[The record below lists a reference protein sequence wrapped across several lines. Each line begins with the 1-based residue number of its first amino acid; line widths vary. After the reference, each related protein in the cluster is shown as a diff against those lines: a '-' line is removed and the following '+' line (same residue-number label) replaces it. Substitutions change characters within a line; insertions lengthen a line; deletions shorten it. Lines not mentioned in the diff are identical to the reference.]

1 MQLILVRHGQSTNN
15 VRLADAVAA
24 RAGRNTNDEQIAA
37 DTSHYPGRV
46 PDPSLSALGRR
57 QAEALGRALLD
68 ERPPFTATHLYA
80 SPTTR
85 AVQTARPLADAT
97 RRPVLLHPDAYEVG
111 GIHVFDPP
119 TRTRQARPGATLTEL
134 LQRCPSVQAPPG
146 LFRAPGEPWSGGLE
160 TRDDQ
165 AVPRAQRFLAQLRA
179 AHGPDDV
186 VLVVTHQ
193 YFTQF
198 VLAAAFG
205 WDGPPWR
212 RFRLDN
218 TGHLSLSLGDGPASV
233 DWANRVEHL
242 DPEDVTN

>member
-15 VRLADAVAA
+15 VRLAEAMAA
-24 RAGRNTNDEQIAA
+24 GLGRNQTDEQIAP
-37 DTSHYPGRV
+37 DVSHYLGRV
-46 PDPSLSALGRR
+46 PDPPLSALGMR

-68 ERPPFTATHLYA
+68 ERTPFTPTHLYA

-85 AVQTARPLADAT
+85 AVQTVRPLADAA

-119 TRTRQARPGATLTEL
+119 MRTRQARPGATLMEL
-134 LQRCPSVQAPPG
+134 LQHCPAVEAPPG
-146 LFRAPGEPWSGGLE
+146 LFHSSDEPWSGGLE
-160 TRDDQ
+160 TQDEQ
-165 AVPRAQRFLAQLRA
+165 AVPRAQRLLARLRE

-193 YFTQF
+193 HFSQF
-198 VLAAAFG
+198 VLAAVLG
-205 WDGPPWR
+205 WDGPPWQ

-218 TGHLSLSLGDGPASV
+218 TGHLSLRFGDGPASV
-233 DWANRVEHL
+233 DWVNRVEHL
-242 DPEDVTN
+242 NPEDISN